1 MIDHIFIK
9 NYKAFDRKNIPL
21 NKNTL
26 FIGTNASGKT
36 TILDA
41 LDLFFNDVFHY
52 EYVNDL
58 DNDVVIEIHL
68 DDERYRKVY
77 KSPDYHLSYED
88 CIGELFDI
96 NHIKYLHIPS
106 VIYAPKLL
114 NDILTINLTTKPTS
128 TEQQKIFKIFD
139 YLDGI
144 VGNDNYG
151 LYKATTKYE
160 ININKELNFSKP
172 EFTTIVSNITYPH
185 LIVGIDNFE
194 NNFDLDCLKRIT
206 GYMYQTIINSKEKS
220 VVTSFD
226 YSVQALYK
234 DDIKKEIETI
244 TSNFDIKH
252 KKKLLLVEGK
262 YDVAWFEKA
271 LEELGEFSNYRV
283 IPCGG
288 VGNIQYVKKQLEKEG
303 FRTVVITDGDTT
315 EYNPLKRDVIELYAD
330 VDYINK
336 RFRTSFTLIPQSK
349 KVFFKKFKVK
359 DDVVKKVLSSWA
371 RKNLEEDSI
380 FVQEVKSILNF
391 EEAYHE

>member
-58 DNDVVIEIHL
+58 DKDVVIEIHL

-77 KSPDYHLSYED
+77 KSPDYHLSYQD
-88 CIGELFDI
+88 CIGDLFDI

-114 NDILTINLTTKPTS
+114 NDILTINLTSKPTS
-128 TEQQKIFKIFD
+128 TEQQKIFKVFD
-139 YLDGI
+139 YLDGT
-144 VGNDNYG
+144 VGNDHFG

-160 ININKELNFSKP
+160 ININKELDFSKP

-220 VVTSFD
+220 VVSSFD

-271 LEELGEFSNYRV
+271 LVELGEFSNYRV

-315 EYNPLKRDVIELYAD
+315 EYNPLKRDIIELYAD
-330 VDYINK
+330 VDYINQ
-336 RFRTSFTLIPQSK
+336 RFKTSFTLIPQSK
-349 KVFFKKFKVK
+349 KVFFKKFNVK

>member
-36 TILDA
+36 TILEA

-52 EYVNDL
+52 EYVNDT
-58 DNDVVIEIHL
+58 DNDVIIEIHL
-68 DDERYRKVY
+68 NDERYRKVY
-77 KSPDYHLSYED
+77 KSPDYHLSFED
-88 CIGELFDI
+88 CIGDIYDI

-106 VIYAPKLL
+106 IIYAPKLL
-114 NDILTINLTTKPTS
+114 NDILNINLAAKPTNI
-128 TEQQKIFKIFD
+128 EQTKIFKVFD

-144 VGNDNYG
+144 VGNDHFG
-151 LYKATTKYE
+151 LFKTTTKYE
-160 ININKELNFSKP
+160 MNINTDLNFSKK
-172 EFTTIVSNITYPH
+172 EFTEVVSNITYPH
-185 LIVGIDNFE
+185 LIIGIDNFE
-194 NNFDLDCLKRIT
+194 NNFDLECIKRIT
-206 GYMYQTIINSKEKS
+206 EYTYQTIINSKEKD
-220 VVTSFD
+220 VVSRFD

-234 DDIKKEIETI
+234 DDIKKEIDTI
-244 TSNFDIKH
+244 TNAFDIRH

-271 LEELGEFSNYRV
+271 LIELGEFSNYRV

-303 FRTVVITDGDTT
+303 FETIVITDGDTT

-330 VDYINK
+330 VNYINK
-336 RFRTSFTLIPQSK
+336 RFNTSFTLMPQSK
-349 KVFFKKFKVK
+349 KVFFKKIRVK

-371 RKNLEEDSI
+371 RKNLDEESI
-380 FVQEVKSILNF
+380 FVQEVKSILNLKGGLS
-391 EEAYHE
+391 

>member
-9 NYKAFDRKNIPL
+9 NYKVFERENIPL
-21 NKNTL
+21 DKNTL

-36 TILDA
+36 TILEA
-41 LDLFFNDVFHY
+41 LDLFFNNVFHF
-52 EYVNDL
+52 EYIRNIKEDI
-58 DNDVVIEIHL
+58 VIEIHIN
-68 DDERYRKVY
+68 DERYRKVY

-88 CIGELFDI
+88 CIGDMFDI

-114 NDILTINLTTKPTS
+114 NDILSINLFVKPTGV
-128 TEQQKIFKIFD
+128 EQTKIFKVFD
-139 YLDGI
+139 YLDGK
-144 VGNDNYG
+144 VGNDHFG
-151 LYKATTKYE
+151 LFKTTTKYE
-160 ININKELNFSKP
+160 INVNKSLDFSKP

-185 LIVGIDNFE
+185 LILGIDNFE
-194 NNFDLDCLKRIT
+194 NNFDLECLKRIT
-206 GYMYQTIINSKEKS
+206 EYTYQTIITSKEKN
-220 VVTSFD
+220 VVTRFD
-226 YSVQALYK
+226 YTVHALYK

-244 TSNFDIKH
+244 TSAFDVKH

-271 LEELGEFSNYRV
+271 LVELKEYKNYRV

-303 FRTVVITDGDTT
+303 FKTVVITDGDTS

-336 RFRTSFTLIPQSK
+336 RFNTNFTLIPTSK
-349 KVFFKKFKVK
+349 RVFFKKFKVK
-359 DDVVKKVLSSWA
+359 DDVVKKVLSTWA
-371 RKNLEEDSI
+371 KKNLDENSD
-380 FVQEVKSILNF
+380 FVLEVKSILNLKG
-391 EEAYHE
+391 AYHE

>member
-36 TILDA
+36 TILEA

-52 EYVNDL
+52 EYVNDT
-58 DNDVVIEIHL
+58 DNDVIIEIHL
-68 DDERYRKVY
+68 NDERYRKVY
-77 KSPDYHLSYED
+77 KSPDYHLSFED
-88 CIGELFDI
+88 CIGDIYDI

-106 VIYAPKLL
+106 IIYAPKLL
-114 NDILTINLTTKPTS
+114 NDILNINLAAKPTNI
-128 TEQQKIFKIFD
+128 EQTKIFKVFD

-144 VGNDNYG
+144 VGNDHFG
-151 LYKATTKYE
+151 LFKTTTKYE
-160 ININKELNFSKP
+160 MNINTDLNFSKK
-172 EFTTIVSNITYPH
+172 EFTEVVSNITYPH
-185 LIVGIDNFE
+185 LIIGIDNFE
-194 NNFDLDCLKRIT
+194 NNFDLECIKRIT
-206 GYMYQTIINSKEKS
+206 EYTYQTIINSKEKD
-220 VVTSFD
+220 VVSRFD

-234 DDIKKEIETI
+234 DDIKKEIDTI
-244 TSNFDIKH
+244 TNAFDIRH

-271 LEELGEFSNYRV
+271 LIELGEFSNYRV

-303 FRTVVITDGDTT
+303 FETIVITDGDTT

-371 RKNLEEDSI
+371 RKNLDEDSI